1 MARGEAEEGR
11 SLILADGVVLSEL
24 AADRKGGSGGVL
36 YVWFEGRVPS
46 AAECFTNFETSV
58 RKC

>member
-24 AADRKGGSGGVL
+24 AADRKEGGSGGVL
-36 YVWFEGRVPS
+36 CMV
-46 AAECFTNFETSV
+46 
-58 RKC
+58 